1 MIKLKNII
9 SKDVNEIQSTPSGIS
24 NANDETV
31 FLKRIN
37 NAKRDADKE
46 SQKVDTYMDLNFQ
59 FARDNASDTN
69 VIIYKD
75 GEVAGF
81 VSLYEFETSKYQ
93 ISNLAIKPEFRKLG
107 IAQKTYEYIL
117 SKTKE
122 IYSDAYQTPEAKKL
136 WLRMFS
142 KYKIQGYDT
151 KANIY
156 FEVKPSENEDELVSN
171 DPKYTLYSD
180 RYDTSSIVLV
190 ISKK

>member
-9 SKDVNEIQSTPSGIS
+9 SKDIDEIAPTPSGVLQS
-24 NANDETV
+24 HDEDV
-31 FLKRIN
+31 FLRRIN
-37 NAKRDADKE
+37 IAKRDADKE
-46 SQKVDTYMDLNFQ
+46 SQKMDTYMDLNFQ

-75 GEVAGF
+75 GEVVGF
-81 VSLYEFETSKYQ
+81 VGLYEFESSKYQ
-93 ISNLAIKPEFRKLG
+93 INNLAIKPKFRKLG

-122 IYSDAYQTPEAKKL
+122 IYSDVYQTPEAKKL

-151 KANIY
+151 KNNVY
-156 FEVKPSENEDELVSN
+156 FEVKPSDNELVSN
-171 DPKYTLYSD
+171 DPKYRLYSD
-180 RYDTSSIVLV
+180 KHDISSIILV
-190 ISKK
+190 MSKK

>member
-1 MIKLKNII
+1 M
-9 SKDVNEIQSTPSGIS
+9 
-24 NANDETV
+24 
-31 FLKRIN
+31 
-37 NAKRDADKE
+37 
-46 SQKVDTYMDLNFQ
+46 
-59 FARDNASDTN
+59 
-69 VIIYKD
+69 
-75 GEVAGF
+75 AGF

-93 ISNLAIKPEFRKLG
+93 ISNLEIKPEFRKLG